1 MKQLLLLTLP
11 GLAAGLIA
19 WLLTPLTIW
28 LAGRVGAIDA
38 PGPRRIHDNPIPRLG
53 GLAVV
58 ASAGIVMAA
67 GAFGVP
73 GAPAWVRNDV
83 ASGVMLGLI
92 PILVVSIRDD
102 IRSVRPLPK
111 LMAHLAGAGIAI
123 SFGVVLPPTVHLFD
137 YAIPLGWMA
146 YPLSVLWLVGVTN
159 AFNLVDG
166 LDGLSA
172 GLGFISCASLAT
184 VVLVA
189 GRPDHAGVAILLA
202 GSILGFLPYNM
213 HPARVFLGDSG
224 ATAIG
229 FILGCVTL
237 TSSALLSAGFAAM
250 LPMLLVGVPVAD
262 TLVSIVRRLISRL
275 EHGTGNGVHEA
286 DLKHIHHRLL
296 DLGLSHRRAVL
307 TLYGVGLLLSGL
319 TLMSLLMT
327 RQQTGLLLLGLLLAG
342 FLGLQRLGYGEFALL
357 RRGVALKVY
366 DIPMMRRAFFAV
378 FVDMA
383 LVGLALY
390 ISAALKLDSW
400 TMTGHRAL
408 LVHATTV
415 LLPTQVILLWAFGVY
430 KDSWRLAGIHEFQG
444 LSAAILSASVLSLLL
459 SIALGLADVPHSL
472 YVIYGFVALA
482 VTTASRVSYR
492 MLEQARIRGA
502 RADTPVII
510 YGAGRGGVAAVREML
525 SNPEY
530 GFRPAG
536 FIDDDPTRS
545 GRHVNGYP
553 IMGGVEVLGAA
564 LAATG
569 ARVVV
574 ISSLKIPEDRVEQA
588 RQACDAA
595 GARLLRMNIGFEE
608 AAPPILPGGMPQTAQ
623 GEQPQEG

>member
-1 MKQLLLLTLP
+1 MKQLILLTLP

-459 SIALGLADVPHSL
+459 SIALGLVDVPHSL

-492 MLEQARIRGA
+492 VLDQARSRGA
-502 RADTPVII
+502 RAGTPVII

-525 SNPEY
+525 SNPVY
-530 GFRPAG
+530 AFKPAG

-553 IMGGVEVLGAA
+553 IMGGVAALGAA

-588 RQACDAA
+588 RRTCDAA